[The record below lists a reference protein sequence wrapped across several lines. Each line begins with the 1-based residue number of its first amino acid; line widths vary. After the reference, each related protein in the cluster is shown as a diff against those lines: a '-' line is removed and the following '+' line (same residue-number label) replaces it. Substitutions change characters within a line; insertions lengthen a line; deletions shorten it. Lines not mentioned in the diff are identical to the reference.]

1 MSLRL
6 MIIRLEVVEQPAF
19 RAALLLRDG
28 PARGALVRAEA
39 SGHSGRHLLGHTTSL
54 DALARVVD
62 ALALRPLAL
71 RAPPSL
77 ALREDLHVACPGIRA
92 FLSVTTGLVPE
103 PAGALLKAT
112 LDVVSAAHV
121 SAEAPAHTGTAKAAT
136 VATRVRAE
144 RKDIASPMRCGVP
157 TNVFDLKAA

>member
-112 LDVVSAAHV
+112 LAC
-121 SAEAPAHTGTAKAAT
+121 
-136 VATRVRAE
+136 RQRRACFSRGAGPHRHRQGCDRGDE
-144 RKDIASPMRCGVP
+144 GEG
-157 TNVFDLKAA
+157 